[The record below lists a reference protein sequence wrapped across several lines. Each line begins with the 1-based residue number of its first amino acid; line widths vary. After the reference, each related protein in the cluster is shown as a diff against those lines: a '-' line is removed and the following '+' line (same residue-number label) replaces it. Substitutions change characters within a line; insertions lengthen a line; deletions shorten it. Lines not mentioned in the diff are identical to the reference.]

1 MAAYARLTPE
11 AWQPLSQRQAAAL
24 LHTCLHDLRNADDL
38 ALRHAGSQALA
49 RFVQGAAVAT
59 VAAGDEPPAG
69 GSLLSAAQRTL
80 FPQLKRGLAAPNL
93 AVRQVRGSLVALGFW
108 AALQPALAALASPE
122 PPLNL
127 PCHLPTARRSILCC
141 CASSCWPFP
150 LSTLSCQCSRVRGGH
165 TARQQL
171 WHDRPC
177 WVDRPAVRRCSPCRS
192 TAGPAPCAAP
202 LSPPADSDAEVDF
215 LLNVAHIQ
223 LHRRARALTRLTR
236 LLRGGEGAPPPLG
249 VGALVGVVQPLLLQM
264 IVEGKAGDGDGGG
277 GHEQKQADRD
287 RGANVTDAA
296 VVALGAVAGCLPWA
310 QYQQLLGQ
318 HLHLMKRHA
327 GERACRG
334 QGQGPPPGRAAS
346 GSKAHRQH
354 SATPSPHTPPSHTDD
369 DASKAVIRAVCLIL
383 DAFHFPLPTDAD
395 AEELAAALPAE
406 APSAPSVVATA
417 MAAKAAAAE
426 AAAAMDAEGE
436 GAGAGEE
443 GSDAEELPHADAA
456 GAAASAAAAAV
467 PTVEVYRMLARR
479 AIPELQ
485 RIMVTKDTVRAPVAL
500 AGEWAACWGTGRA
513 AAAPPPPGAA

>member
-1 MAAYARLTPE
+1 M
-11 AWQPLSQRQAAAL
+11 
-24 LHTCLHDLRNADDL
+24 
-38 ALRHAGSQALA
+38 
-49 RFVQGAAVAT
+49 
-59 VAAGDEPPAG
+59 
-69 GSLLSAAQRTL
+69 
-80 FPQLKRGLAAPNL
+80 
-93 AVRQVRGSLVALGFW
+93 
-108 AALQPALAALASPE
+108 
-122 PPLNL
+122 
-127 PCHLPTARRSILCC
+127 CC

-202 LSPPADSDAEVDF
+202 PSPPADSDAEVDF

-296 VVALGAVAGCLPWA
+296 VVALGAVAGCLPWV

-354 SATPSPHTPPSHTDD
+354 SAH
-369 DASKAVIRAVCLIL
+369 
-383 DAFHFPLPTDAD
+383 PLPTH
-395 AEELAAALPAE
+395 LPPTQMTMPPR
-406 APSAPSVVATA
+406 PSSARSASSWMPSTSPCPPTRRR
-417 MAAKAAAAE
+417 
-426 AAAAMDAEGE
+426 
-436 GAGAGEE
+436 GAGGGAARRGALRALCGGDCHGHQGGGGRGGGGDGRRGRGGGGGRGGERRR
-443 GSDAEELPHADAA
+443 GAAHADAA